1 MTPNSRCFPKWTFRY
16 FASHETDFHELK
28 LPSLSHPGLSA
39 RSALPV
45 CGGVD
50 LNHEC
55 LFSTNADT
63 KKTAESRKSIHTFT
77 VRRVTDLPSLWVCPW
92 CILKIYKTIE
102 HIFFEASA
110 TRNSSSHNMCFRVYM
125 WHWCIMYVTWNIWF
139 WLIPLHNLRLLR
151 CIV

>member
-63 KKTAESRKSIHTFT
+63 KKNSGKQKIKRSINSSTSDRFTESVS
-77 VRRVTDLPSLWVCPW
+77 LPVMF
-92 CILKIYKTIE
+92 LKIYKTIE

-125 WHWCIMYVTWNIWF
+125 WHWCIMYVTWNIWL